1 MFEEAFGEID
11 EYAKI
16 EPNSPLIYQMRALI
30 YESKEDSFNEHINWG
45 KFNILKGDKEVALNE
60 YMIAYQFN
68 NKSIELIET
77 IANLLEVLKDN
88 TKACE
93 FYERLIE
100 LEPKNTSALEKL
112 AVFRDSIGDYR
123 GAFEYIEQLKA
134 ASPRN
139 QFALDNYESYKDRAE
154 NGGSFMSF
162 FKSIFGKRM
171 G

>member
-1 MFEEAFGEID
+1 M
-11 EYAKI
+11 
-16 EPNSPLIYQMRALI
+16 I
-30 YESKEDSFNEHINWG
+30 YEAKGDSFNEHVNWG

-60 YMIAYQFN
+60 YMTAYQFE
-68 NKSIELIET
+68 NKNIELIET
-77 IANLLEVLKDN
+77 IASLLETLKDQ

-100 LEPKNTSALEKL
+100 LEPKNSNALEKL
-112 AVFRDSIGDYR
+112 AIFRDSIGDYK

-134 ASPRN
+134 VNPCG
-139 QFALDNYESYKDRAE
+139 QFITDNYEVYKDRAE
-154 NGGSFMSF
+154 NGGGFASF

>member
-1 MFEEAFGEID
+1 M
-11 EYAKI
+11 
-16 EPNSPLIYQMRALI
+16 
-30 YESKEDSFNEHINWG
+30 
-45 KFNILKGDKEVALNE
+45 
-60 YMIAYQFN
+60 
-68 NKSIELIET
+68 
-77 IANLLEVLKDN
+77 LEVLKDN

-134 ASPRN
+134 VSPRN